1 MLKLPRCLLSLR
13 SLQQLYR
20 SESTNAYSSKWVS
33 PSLQQNLD
41 KFSSSNPQSV
51 PICLIGD
58 PHLRRSNETVLNLQD
73 GFVQASKLRLHLA
86 LTDFRRKNSFGRGIS
101 ACQIGTN
108 LRMIALNLGYGP
120 LTLINP
126 KIIWSSS
133 DTITMWDD
141 CMSIPRI
148 LVKKQ
153 RAKSISI
160 TYTDDHGN
168 EQKWN
173 ELDVSVSELLQHEI
187 DHLNGILNIDKP
199 FIDDNNKIGKESII
213 SMDEYNRRKNYFDEQ
228 VDYTIVPTV

>member
-1 MLKLPRCLLSLR
+1 MLKLHRCLFSLR
-13 SLQQLYR
+13 SIQQFCR
-20 SESTNAYSSKWVS
+20 SQSTNAYSSKWVS
-33 PSLQQNLD
+33 PLLQKDLE
-41 KFSSSNPQSV
+41 KFSSSNPLPIS
-51 PICLIGD
+51 ICLIGD
-58 PHLRRSNETVLNLQD
+58 PHLRRSNELVLNLQHD
-73 GFVQASKLRLHLA
+73 FVQAAKLRLHYALA
-86 LTDFRRKNSFGRGIS
+86 DFRRKNGFGRGIS
-101 ACQIGTN
+101 ACQIGIN
-108 LRMIALNLGYGP
+108 LRMIALNLGYGS

-160 TYTDDHGN
+160 VYTDDNGN

-173 ELDVSVSELLQHEI
+173 ELDVSISELLQHEM

-199 FIDDNNKIGKESII
+199 FIDDRANGKESII
-213 SMDEYNRRKNYFDEQ
+213 SMDQYEKEKNYFDQQ
-228 VDYTIVPTV
+228 VDYIIVPTV

>member
-1 MLKLPRCLLSLR
+1 MLKLNRCLFSRNL
-13 SLQQLYR
+13 LQQFYR
-20 SESTNAYSSKWVS
+20 SQSTNAYESKWVL
-33 PSLQQNLD
+33 PSLQEDLN
-41 KFSSSNPQSV
+41 KFSSSNSLPVS
-51 PICLIGD
+51 ICLIGD
-58 PHLRRSNETVLNLQD
+58 PHLRRSNELVLNLRD
-73 GFVQASKLRLHLA
+73 GFVQATKLRLHLA
-86 LTDFRRKNSFGRGIS
+86 LANFRRQNGFGRGIS
-101 ACQIGTN
+101 ACQIGIN

-126 KIIWSSS
+126 KIVWSSS

-160 TYTDDHGN
+160 VYTDDNGN

-173 ELDVSVSELLQHEI
+173 ELDTSISELLQHEM
-187 DHLNGILNIDKP
+187 DHLEGVLNIDKP
-199 FIDDNNKIGKESII
+199 FEGTNENGQEKII
-213 SMDEYNRRKNYFDEQ
+213 SMDEYQRRKDYFDQQ

>member
-13 SLQQLYR
+13 SLQQFYR
-20 SESTNAYSSKWVS
+20 FESTNAYSSKWVS
-33 PSLQQNLD
+33 PSLQQDLD
-41 KFSSSNPQSV
+41 KFSSSNPQSIS
-51 PICLIGD
+51 ICLIGD
-58 PHLRRSNETVLNLQD
+58 PHLRRSNELVLNLQD
-73 GFVQASKLRLHLA
+73 GFVQATKFRLHLA
-86 LTDFRRKNSFGRGIS
+86 LAHFRRKNGFGRGIS
-101 ACQIGTN
+101 ACQIGIN

-126 KIIWSSS
+126 KIVWSSS
-133 DTITMWDD
+133 DKITMWDD

-160 TYTDDHGN
+160 IYADDNGN

-173 ELDVSVSELLQHEI
+173 ELDVSVSELLQHEM

-199 FIDDNNKIGKESII
+199 YIDNNENGKENII
-213 SMDEYNRRKNYFDEQ
+213 SMDEYERTKNYFNQQ

>member
-1 MLKLPRCLLSLR
+1 MLKLHRCLFSLR
-13 SLQQLYR
+13 SVHQFYR
-20 SESTNAYSSKWVS
+20 SQSTNAYSSKWVS
-33 PSLQQNLD
+33 PSLQKHLE
-41 KFSSSNPQSV
+41 KFSSSNPLPIS
-51 PICLIGD
+51 ICLIGD
-58 PHLRRSNETVLNLQD
+58 PHLRRSNDLVLNLQD
-73 GFVQASKLRLHLA
+73 DFVQAGKLRLHFALA
-86 LTDFRRKNSFGRGIS
+86 DFRRKNGFGRGIS
-101 ACQIGTN
+101 ACQIGIN

-160 TYTDDHGN
+160 EYTDDNGN

-199 FIDDNNKIGKESII
+199 FKDDNANEKESII
-213 SMDEYNRRKNYFDEQ
+213 SMDQYEKEKNYFDQQ

>member
-1 MLKLPRCLLSLR
+1 MLKLHRCLFSLR

-20 SESTNAYSSKWVS
+20 SQSTNAYSSKWVI
-33 PSLQQNLD
+33 PSIQQDLD
-41 KFSSSNPQSV
+41 KFISSNPLPVS
-51 PICLIGD
+51 ICLIGD
-58 PHLRRSNETVLNLQD
+58 PHLRRSNELVLNLQD
-73 GFVQASKLRLHLA
+73 GFVQATKLRLHLA
-86 LTDFRRKNSFGRGIS
+86 LAEFRRKNGFGRGIS
-101 ACQIGTN
+101 ACQIGIN

-126 KIIWSSS
+126 KIVWSSS
-133 DTITMWDD
+133 DKITMWDD

-160 TYTDDHGN
+160 TYTDDNGN

-173 ELDVSVSELLQHEI
+173 DVDVSISELLQHEM
-187 DHLNGILNIDKP
+187 DHLDGILNIDKP
-199 FIDDNNKIGKESII
+199 FIDNNENEKESII
-213 SMDEYNRRKNYFDEQ
+213 SMDEYERKKNYFNQQ